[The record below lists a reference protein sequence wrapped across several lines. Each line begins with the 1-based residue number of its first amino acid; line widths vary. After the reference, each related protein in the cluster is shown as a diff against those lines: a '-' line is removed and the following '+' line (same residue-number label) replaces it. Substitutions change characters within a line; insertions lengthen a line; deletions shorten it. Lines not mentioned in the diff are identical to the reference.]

1 MISEEHEQVVFGRDP
16 VTGLR
21 AMVAIHSTALGPSL
35 GGCRMRPYADE
46 QAMVDDALL
55 LSKAM
60 SYKNALAGLD
70 LGELGLPVRE
80 ALCGISDPVP
90 RLEGAARRWL

>member
-1 MISEEHEQVVFGRDP
+1 MTRGAPRYGGGVISEEHEQVVFGHDP
-16 VTGLR
+16 ATGLR

-46 QAMVDDALL
+46 QAMIADALL

-70 LGELGLPVRE
+70 HGDGHGGFQP
-80 ALCGISDPVP
+80 DPP
-90 RLEGAARRWL
+90 T